1 MNTYQVC
8 RQVKY
13 LIESRK
19 WDDNESNESVFGAG
33 VVSVAPQ
40 AEAMDKFRYPLAMVL
55 PGSASVDAEEM
66 DLLEQQITVRVI
78 CMVEADGYGE
88 SPLIGAH
95 RISTGSSD
103 GRGILEIEPELFA
116 AIARSSGADGIE
128 IRLWSSSEVQAELIE
143 DLGYVIARDY
153 TFGCLTTTTKTY
165 PSPFRFKVVDS
176 ASAGQADLT
185 WTNPAIRYDSF
196 HVVARYSAGAT
207 APATIASGT
216 GITLSSD
223 FPTSVSV
230 TGLAA
235 GTYSF
240 SVFVTYDEMS
250 EPPDSDDFSSPAASY
265 SVAIT

>member
-13 LIESRK
+13 LIDQRRWE
-19 WDDNESNESVFGAG
+19 DNPSNESVFGAA

-40 AEAMDKFRYPLAMVL
+40 AEAMDKFRYPLAMVI
-55 PGSASVDAEEM
+55 PGSATVDEEEM
-66 DLLEQQITVRVI
+66 DLLEQMITVRVI

-128 IRLWSSSEVQAELIE
+128 IRLWSSSEVQAELVE

-165 PSPFRFKVVDS
+165 PPPFKFVVKNS
-176 ASAGQADLT
+176 VGIGQGTAG
-185 WTNPAIRYDSF
+185 WTNPAIRFDSY
-196 HVVARYSAGAT
+196 HVVLRYASGSI
-207 APATIASGT
+207 PPPTISSGT
-216 GITLSSD
+216 GIPLLTD
-223 FPTSVSV
+223 FATSVAFS
-230 TGLAA
+230 GFAA
-235 GTYSF
+235 GSYAF
-240 SVFVTYDEMS
+240 SIFVTYDEMS
-250 EPPDSDDFSSPAASY
+250 EPPDSDDFSSPAATDTVS
-265 SVAIT
+265 IT